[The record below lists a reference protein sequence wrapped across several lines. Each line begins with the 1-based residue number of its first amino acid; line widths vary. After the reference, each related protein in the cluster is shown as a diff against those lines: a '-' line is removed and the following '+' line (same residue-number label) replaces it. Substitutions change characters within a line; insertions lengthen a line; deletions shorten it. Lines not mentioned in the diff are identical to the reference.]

1 MENRNKNLQENQNPS
16 SSMDFPL
23 HFRCPISMEVM
34 KDPVTISTGVTYE
47 RKNIQTWFHT
57 YNKKTCPATMQSIE
71 RLEMTPN
78 HTLKR
83 LIHAWRQSAGGAAVG
98 GAGSS
103 SSKRDELVSLLSAV
117 ETTPFKVSCLKK
129 LRTVLEVG
137 DDDVKDDFK
146 RLGGVEVVVTIMQQI
161 LVESSDFVAFRAC
174 EEAVGVLHK
183 LPLMEESDSALT
195 KRVLLTPELIK
206 SMALMLQRGSAEAR
220 YSAIATFQKLSRADS
235 DQWNA
240 MVQEQGIEFFKSLL
254 ETISDD
260 YASGKASSSAA
271 LQLLIDILDAS
282 KRSRLKATEAG
293 GVCTLID
300 LLPDA
305 AGSKCEKILYL
316 IKLLCES
323 ADGRLAFAEHGLGIA
338 AVSKKMLNV
347 STAATKIGVKILA
360 LICGCH
366 PPERVLEEML
376 MYGAVKKLVALL
388 HIGGA
393 SSTKDRAVKIFKM
406 HGNTWKRYPC
416 FPCDL
421 KDYLG
426 LGTNNTC

>member
-1 MENRNKNLQENQNPS
+1 MENRNKNLQEIQNPS

-47 RKNIQTWFHT
+47 RKNIETWFHT

-83 LIHAWRQSAGGAAVG
+83 LIHAWRQSSPSS
-98 GAGSS
+98 SS

-183 LPLMEESDSALT
+183 LPLMEESDSAMT
-195 KRVLLTPELIK
+195 MRVLFTPELIK
-206 SMALMLQRGSAEAR
+206 SMAVMLQRGSAEAR

-235 DQWNA
+235 ENWNA

-254 ETISDD
+254 EIISDD
-260 YASGKASSSAA
+260 YASAKASSSA
-271 LQLLIDILDAS
+271 LQLLIDILDGS
-282 KRSRLKATEAG
+282 KRARLKATEAG

-305 AGSKCEKILYL
+305 AGSKCEKIMYL

-323 ADGRLAFAEHGLGIA
+323 ADGRLALAEHGLGIA

-360 LICGCH
+360 LICGSH
-366 PPERVLEEML
+366 PAERVLEEML

-426 LGTNNTC
+426 FGTTNSC

>member
-1 MENRNKNLQENQNPS
+1 MEL
-16 SSMDFPL
+16 
-23 HFRCPISMEVM
+23 M

-47 RKNIQTWFHT
+47 RKNIETWFHT

-78 HTLKR
+78 DTLKR
-83 LIHAWRQSAGGAAVG
+83 LIHAWRQTAAGG
-98 GAGSS
+98 GSS
-103 SSKRDELVSLLSAV
+103 PSSSPSSKRDELVSLLSAV

-146 RLGGVEVVVTIMQQI
+146 RLGGVEVVVTIIQQI
-161 LVESSDFVAFRAC
+161 LVEGSDFVAFRAC

-183 LPLMEESDSALT
+183 LPLMEDDDEALA
-195 KRVLLTPELIK
+195 KNVLLTPELIK
-206 SMALMLQRGSAEAR
+206 SMAVMLQRGSAAAR
-220 YSAIATFQKLSRADS
+220 YSAVATFQKISRVDS
-235 DQWNA
+235 KQWSV

-254 ETISDD
+254 EIISDD
-260 YASGKASSSAA
+260 YVCAKASSCA
-271 LQLLIDILDAS
+271 LQVLIEILESS
-282 KRSRLKATEAG
+282 KKSRLKATEAG

-305 AGSKCEKILYL
+305 TGSKCEKIMYL
-316 IKLLCES
+316 IKLLCEC
-323 ADGRLAFAEHGLGIA
+323 ADGRLAFTEHGLGIA

-347 STAATKIGVKILA
+347 STTATKIGVKILS

-366 PPERVLEEML
+366 PAERVLEEML

-388 HIGGA
+388 HIGGT

-421 KDYLG
+421 RDYLG
-426 LGTNNTC
+426 LGGHSC